1 MEGCRVPVI
10 MQLLTDTY
18 LETYK
23 QQLTIDL
30 PAAVAQVQAKDMDA
44 RSFTFYTSVAV
55 MSSSKIEGER
65 LEVDSYVKHKMQD
78 IEYLPELTEKPNDL
92 FLAYQYA
99 RKNKLS
105 KKHFLES
112 HTILSQH
119 LLSARSR
126 GKYRTGEML
135 VLEHNTGRIQ
145 YEAASA
151 AIVSEEM
158 EKLWQDIELIRQSEL
173 SLAET
178 FYYASFVHLMF
189 VAIHPFNDG
198 NGRAGRLLEKW
209 LLAEKLGD
217 TAWYIQSEKYYYHYV
232 NDYYRNL
239 ARVGMFYERLDFSK
253 ADRFLQM
260 LPNAVNYQQ

>member
-1 MEGCRVPVI
+1 

-18 LETYK
+18 LEAYK
-23 QQLTIDL
+23 QRLSIDL
-30 PAAVAQVQAKDMDA
+30 TAAIAQVQAKDMDA

-99 RKNKLS
+99 RKEKLD
-105 KKHFLES
+105 KKHFLKA
-112 HTILSQH
+112 HTILSQQ
-119 LLSARSR
+119 LLPEKSR
-126 GKYRTGEML
+126 GKYRASEML
-135 VLEHNTGRIQ
+135 VLEHNTGRVQ

-151 AIVSEEM
+151 AIAGAEM
-158 EKLWQDIELIRQSEL
+158 EKLWQDIELLRQSDL

-189 VAIHPFNDG
+189 VAMHPFNDG

-209 LLAEKLGD
+209 LLAEKLGEA
-217 TAWYIQSEKYYYHYV
+217 AWYIQSEKYYYHYV

-239 ARVGMFYERLDFSK
+239 ARVGMFYEQLDFSK

-260 LPNAVNYQQ
+260 LPNAINYQQ